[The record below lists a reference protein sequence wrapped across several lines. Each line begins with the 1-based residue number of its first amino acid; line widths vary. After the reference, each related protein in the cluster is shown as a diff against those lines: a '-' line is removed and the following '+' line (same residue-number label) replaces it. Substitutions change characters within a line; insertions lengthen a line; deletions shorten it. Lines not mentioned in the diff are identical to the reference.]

1 MNDRK
6 VKCDEQRP
14 VCGQCDRLG
23 HNCDYN
29 PRLSFRDDTPRVVE
43 RMQDVTTIEQSI
55 WDSQCY
61 SPTRPTRANLL
72 PATSPS
78 QTDSSTAAVTDDLP
92 PFATLTTDEDRER
105 KAERTSPGTYHVVVN
120 PDSFQHM
127 PEYSEDPD
135 IKGLRLSPLRRGSL
149 ATSLASSLGKESPID
164 AASASGDPNIIVLP
178 RFEDTAR
185 RATVQ
190 WRDPRSPTSP
200 LLLGSKIKTEEEDS
214 SADMATMRRTTIT
227 GPVYEEQDSKYLVQ
241 FRNVVWKQLVQA
253 EPGSTATNPNPSS
266 SADVMEQVAAQFPPV
281 SYSSKAD

>member
-1 MNDRK
+1 VNDRK

-55 WDSQCY
+55 WDSQYY

-78 QTDSSTAAVTDDLP
+78 QNDSSTAAVTDDLP

-105 KAERTSPGTYHVVVN
+105 KAERMSPGTYHVVVN

-135 IKGLRLSPLRRGSL
+135 IKSLPLSPLRRASL
-149 ATSLASSLGKESPID
+149 ATSLGSSLGKESPID

-185 RATVQ
+185 RGTVQ
-190 WRDPRSPTSP
+190 WRDPRPPTSP
-200 LLLGSKIKTEEEDS
+200 LLLGSKIKTEEEGS
-214 SADMATMRRTTIT
+214 SADLATMRRTTIT
-227 GPVYEEQDSKYLVQ
+227 GPVHEEQDSKYLMQ
-241 FRNVVWKQLVQA
+241 FRHVVWKQLVQA
-253 EPGSTATNPNPSS
+253 EPGSIATNPNPSS

-281 SYSSKAD
+281 SHSSKAD